1 MAGGPASFAR
11 SSTSSVLLWYIS
23 QRGSSLV
30 AYGTFTLYGRPFQ
43 SRLTEIKLPSRCP
56 QPRDESR
63 FGLFRF
69 RSPLLTESMV
79 FFFSCRYLDVSVPCV
94 RSTHPMRSGESD
106 GGLLH
111 RVSAF
116 RNLRIDA
123 RLPAPRSFS
132 QAAASFVASRCQDIH
147 RTPLRV
153 WPHLSITVKNRK

>member
-1 MAGGPASFAR
+1 MPATPGRIPVWAFP
-11 SSTSSVLLWYIS
+11 L
-23 QRGSSLV
+23 SL
-30 AYGTFTLYGRPFQ
+30 AATYG
-43 SRLTEIKLPSRCP
+43 IN
-56 QPRDESR
+56 
-63 FGLFRF
+63 
-69 RSPLLTESMV
+69 V

-94 RSTHPMRSGESD
+94 RSTRPMRSDGSD
-106 GGLLH
+106 GGLLR

-153 WPHLSITVKNRK
+153 WPHLSITVKLPRMSCQLPVASCQWGKQKLPQIQLATFAWQTLSPQ